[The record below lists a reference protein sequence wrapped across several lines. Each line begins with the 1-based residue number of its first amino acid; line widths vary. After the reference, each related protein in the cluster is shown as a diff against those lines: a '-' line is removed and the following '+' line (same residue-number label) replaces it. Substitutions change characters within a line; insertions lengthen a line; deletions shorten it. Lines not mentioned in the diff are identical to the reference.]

1 MKEEIIIAGFG
12 GQGVLSMGKILAY
25 AGLMDDLEV
34 TWMPS
39 YGPEQRGGTANVTVI
54 LSDSAISSPVL
65 NSYDT
70 AVILNQQSLDQ
81 IETNLKHGCTLIYDP
96 YSIHHAPTRTDITII
111 PVDAMEATFKLPS
124 SKVYNMVL
132 LGALLKARGLVSV
145 DAVMRGLKKT
155 LPERHHHLLPLNKD
169 AILKG
174 MELVG

>member
-25 AGLMDDLEV
+25 AGLMDNLEV

-54 LSDSAISSPVL
+54 LSDAPISSPVL
-65 NSYDT
+65 NTYDT
-70 AVILNQQSLDQ
+70 AVILNQQSLDKF
-81 IETNLKHGCTLIYDP
+81 ESKVKPGGTLIYDP
-96 YSIHHAPTRTDITII
+96 YSIHHTPTRTDINILPI
-111 PVDAMEATFKLPS
+111 EAMEATLQLSS

-132 LGALLKARGLVSV
+132 LGALLKARPIVSI

-155 LPERHHHLLPLNKD
+155 LPERHHHLLPLNKE